1 MAHSP
6 ESAAIKRNYHHLS
19 NRLYEPSELV
29 NKLYSSDVIT
39 RSAREEITANKS
51 PIEKKHTLL
60 GELERS
66 IELQPK
72 NFDKL
77 LEALQ
82 GDPALT
88 ELAQHLEEDRLAI
101 KSLQGRQRSYSTPSS
116 IPLRPSAAIHQ
127 NVSCQSVMLIQC
139 HDALFSTSPGY

>member
-1 MAHSP
+1 MGYSP
-6 ESAAIKRNYHHLS
+6 ESAAIKKNYPLLF

-29 NKLYSSDVIT
+29 IKLYASDVIT
-39 RSAREEITANKS
+39 KGAREEFTANRS

-60 GELERS
+60 DELERS

-72 NFDKL
+72 NFDKF

-82 GDPALT
+82 SDPALT
-88 ELAQHLEEDRLAI
+88 ELALHLEEDRVVA
-101 KSLQGRQRSYSTPSS
+101 KSLQGRQRLYSAPSS

-127 NVSCQSVMLIQC
+127 NVSCQSVIFIQC
-139 HDALFSTSPGY
+139 HDAHFSTSPGY

>member
-6 ESAAIKRNYHHLS
+6 ESAAIKKNYHHLS

-29 NKLYSSDVIT
+29 NKLYSSNVIT

-51 PIEKKHTLL
+51 PIEKKNSLL

-82 GDPALT
+82 DDPALT
-88 ELAQHLEEDRLAI
+88 ELAQHLEEDRTA
-101 KSLQGRQRSYSTPSS
+101 LQGRPRLYSAPSS

-127 NVSCQSVMLIQC
+127 IVSCLRVIFIQC